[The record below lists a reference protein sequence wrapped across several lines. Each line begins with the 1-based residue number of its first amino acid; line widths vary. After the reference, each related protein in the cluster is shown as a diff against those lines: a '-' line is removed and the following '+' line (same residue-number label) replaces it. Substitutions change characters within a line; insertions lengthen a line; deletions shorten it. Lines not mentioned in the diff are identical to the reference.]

1 MAKDVLLEDLN
12 PQQREA
18 VLHAHGP
25 LLVLAGAGSGKTR
38 IITCR
43 FSNLVKK
50 KKFSPSSIFTVT
62 LTNKAGEE
70 MKENISRCLD
80 CDHKQ
85 NWIGTFHSQC
95 NKILRKEIKAVGFK
109 PDFAIYD
116 DDDQSSLIRHI
127 LKEFNIYEAL
137 YKGVASRI
145 GILKA
150 SMISPEDFLSQGDG
164 FSFDEKLGRV
174 YLRYQD
180 ELQRSNSLDYDD
192 LVRLTVKLFDE
203 NPKVLHKYQEMFPA
217 ILVDEFQDTNRA
229 QFRLLQLLAGKQKNV
244 CVAGDDDQSIF
255 KSKGSDTG
263 NILNFEKEFPGTKV
277 IKQKRGE
284 KKKNNQKM

>member
-1 MAKDVLLEDLN
+1 MLMVPCLYWPALGVV
-12 PQQREA
+12 RRA
-18 VLHAHGP
+18 F
-25 LLVLAGAGSGKTR
+25 
-38 IITCR
+38 ITCR

-137 YKGVASRI
+137 YKGVASPNRHTE
-145 GILKA
+145 GLDDQ
-150 SMISPEDFLSQGDG
+150 PRGFLSQGDG

-203 NPKVLHKYQEMFPA
+203 NPKVLHKYQE
-217 ILVDEFQDTNRA
+217 IFQLSWSMNSRIPT
-229 QFRLLQLLAGKQKNV
+229 V
-244 CVAGDDDQSIF
+244 P
-255 KSKGSDTG
+255 
-263 NILNFEKEFPGTKV
+263 NFGCFS
-277 IKQKRGE
+277 
-284 KKKNNQKM
+284 